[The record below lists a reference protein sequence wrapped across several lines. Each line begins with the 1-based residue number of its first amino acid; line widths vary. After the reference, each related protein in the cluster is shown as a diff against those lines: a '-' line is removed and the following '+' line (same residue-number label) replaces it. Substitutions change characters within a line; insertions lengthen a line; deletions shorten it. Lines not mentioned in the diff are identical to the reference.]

1 MIDDKELQS
10 LVSFGGDGKVLSVY
24 LDTDLSDKSKEAVKL
39 MFSGRA
45 KDLGDAAAT
54 EVRAVQKFLDFEY
67 DWLPRGL
74 ALFAS
79 GDALWKVI
87 PLAIPVRTQA
97 YYADRPYVRVLT
109 DVLDR
114 FGKYGAVLID
124 KEGVRLFSVAWGKI
138 QSETESFGE
147 ELKRHKQGG
156 WAAARYQRH
165 EDNLALH
172 NVKQAIEVLQSFCQS
187 TGHKRFMLG
196 GSSEVLSLVR
206 ELLPKQMRE
215 RVIGEFVVDM
225 EASPNE
231 ILNRTLDI
239 AARVDLEEERKMVSR
254 AITAAAKG
262 GQGVIGLADTVH
274 VLHQGRARLLLVEES
289 YEIPGH
295 VCGHCGYVSAEGSEK
310 CPFCGREEMKETPDV
325 VNLAI
330 HKAIETGA
338 QVNIVRENPE
348 LSAAGGIAAI
358 LRY

>member
-1 MIDDKELQS
+1 MTDDKELQS
-10 LVSFGGDGKVLSVY
+10 LVGFSGDAKVLSVY

-45 KDLGDAAAT
+45 KDLGEAAAT
-54 EVRAVQKFLDFEY
+54 EVKAVQEFLDFEY
-67 DWLPRGL
+67 DWQPRGV

-79 GDALWKVI
+79 GDTLWKVI
-87 PLAIPVRTQA
+87 PLPVPVATQA
-97 YYADRPYVRVLT
+97 YYADRPHVRVLT

-114 FGKYGAVLID
+114 FGRYGAVLID
-124 KEGVRLFSVAWGKI
+124 RECVRLFSVAWGKI
-138 QSETESFGE
+138 ESQTETFGE

-156 WAAARYQRH
+156 WAAARYQRR

-172 NVKQAIEVLQSFCQS
+172 NLKQAVEVMQSFCQS
-187 TGHKRFMLG
+187 TGHKRIMLG

-206 ELLPKQMRE
+206 ELLPKQMQE
-215 RVIGEFVVDM
+215 RVIAEFVVDM

-239 AARVDLEEERKMVSR
+239 AARADLKEENKMVSG

-262 GQGVIGLADTVH
+262 GAGVIGLADTLH

-289 YEIPGH
+289 YKVPGN
-295 VCGHCGYVSAEGSEK
+295 VCGHCGYVAAEDSEK
-310 CPFCGREEMKETPDV
+310 CPFCGHEEMKRTPDV

-338 QVNIVRENPE
+338 EVNIVRENEE